1 MKRIGVLTS
10 GGDAPGM
17 NPALRAIVR
26 TASGRGVE
34 VLGFSRGYA
43 GLCEGDAR
51 PLAARDVGGIIQRGG
66 TVLMT
71 ERFPSFQDE
80 SVRRQATEQL
90 QAHAV
95 EGLVIIGGSGTQRGA
110 LALSEMGVPVLGVP
124 STIDNDL
131 WGTDICLGVDTAL
144 NTIVEAVDRIRDTA
158 SSYERAFIVEVM
170 GRDTGYLALMAGIAA
185 GAEMIVIPE
194 MPLPLEEMARRLE
207 EAYARGKHYAI
218 LMVAEGAPHDVYG
231 IARHLEEQGISYEV
245 RVTVLG
251 HVQRGGRAS
260 AFDRILATR
269 LGARAVEELL
279 AGNHGLM
286 VGLHGREIGTV
297 PLAAVAHRRKA
308 LDRHAVELGVMVAI

>member
-26 TASGRGVE
+26 TATVHEVE

-43 GLCEGDAR
+43 GLCQGEPT

-66 TVLMT
+66 TMLMT
-71 ERFPSFQDE
+71 ERFPEFE
-80 SVRRQATEQL
+80 EEAVRRQAVERL
-90 QAHAV
+90 RAHQV

-110 LALSEMGVPVLGVP
+110 LALSEMGVPVVGVP

-131 WGTDICLGVDTAL
+131 WGTDICLGVDTCL

-158 SSYERAFIVEVM
+158 SSYERAFLVEVM
-170 GRDTGYLALMAGIAA
+170 GRDTGYLGLMAGIAA

-194 MPLPLEEMARRLE
+194 MPLPLEEIARRLR

-218 LMVAEGAPHDVYG
+218 IMVAEGAPQDVYE
-231 IARHLEEQGISYEV
+231 IARYLEEKGITYEV

-279 AGNHGLM
+279 AGNAGIM
-286 VGLHGREIGTV
+286 VGLHGREIGIV
-297 PLAAVAHRRKA
+297 PLAAVANRRKA
-308 LDRHAVELGVMVAI
+308 LDRQAIELGIMVAI